1 MSKIVVF
8 GLEGEDGLWEAD
20 LEAGTVVPMDTGPM
34 GDMQKVAEMRNAKTP
49 LTKGVDFAVSIAPTA
64 EEAGG
69 FFEASGG
76 FFEASGGFFEASSGF
91 FEASSNTNG
100 H

>member
-20 LEAGTVVPMDTGPM
+20 LEAGTVVPLDAGPLR
-34 GDMQKVAEMRNAKTP
+34 DMEKVAEMRNAKSPMTR
-49 LTKGVDFAVSIAPTA
+49 GIDFAVTINQA
-64 EEAGG
+64 EE
-69 FFEASGG
+69 EAGG

-91 FEASSNTNG
+91 FEVSGGFFEASSNN
-100 H
+100 HDR

>member
-20 LEAGTVVPMDTGPM
+20 LEAGTVVALDTGPK
-34 GDMQKVAEMRNAKTP
+34 GDMKKVAEMRNAKAP
-49 LTKGVDFAVSIAPTA
+49 LTRGIDFAVMINQAE

-76 FFEASGGFFEASSGF
+76 FFEASGGFFEVSGGF
-91 FEASSNTNG
+91 FEASSTV
-100 H
+100 HDR

>member
-20 LEAGTVVPMDTGPM
+20 LEAGTVAALDTGPK
-34 GDMQKVAEMRNAKTP
+34 GDMKKVAELRNGKAP
-49 LTKGVDFAVSIAPTA
+49 LTRGIDFAVMINQAE

-76 FFEASGGFFEASSGF
+76 FFEASGGFFETSGGF
-91 FEASSNTNG
+91 FETSNVR
-100 H
+100 HDR